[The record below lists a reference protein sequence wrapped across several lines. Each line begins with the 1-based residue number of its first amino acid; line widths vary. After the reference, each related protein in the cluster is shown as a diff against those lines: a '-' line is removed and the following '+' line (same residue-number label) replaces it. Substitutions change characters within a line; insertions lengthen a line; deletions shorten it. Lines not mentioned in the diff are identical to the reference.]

1 MSDSNT
7 TVEQHQQALRLQ
19 CERMRE
25 QSMKLWESTG
35 PLHSMAGK
43 GSLAMAQYRLQIL
56 DEMHQCMEAL
66 TDITTDLGVL
76 FEPRL

>member
-1 MSDSNT
+1 MTDSNT

-19 CERMRE
+19 CERIR
-25 QSMKLWESTG
+25 QQAMKLWESTL

-43 GSLAMAQYRLQIL
+43 GSLAMAQHRLQIL
-56 DEMHQCMEAL
+56 DEMHQCMEAMND
-66 TDITTDLGVL
+66 TTTDLGTM